1 MTLQSSQTRLPL
13 SRQWGAE
20 PARAGLWR
28 FSLFAPD
35 ARQVAVEVGGE
46 AGDEAGG
53 TRMPMV
59 LRGDGFHRVTAPA
72 RAGDLYR
79 FAVDG
84 RHLPDPAA
92 RAHKVAADGADW
104 SVLVDPETYPWQAHW
119 SGRAWEGAVIVQL
132 HVGTFTPEGSFAA
145 AAARMPA
152 LAATGITAIQLMPVH
167 QTEGARGWGYADGLP
182 FAPHGAYG
190 TPDDLRALVDAAHGA
205 GMMVI
210 LDLAWSHLR
219 QGGAGLGQVLPQL
232 FLPGGGLDLGQMPA
246 RSLLIENA
254 LHWLV
259 EYRMDGLRIDRPDLL
274 QDTHAP
280 HLLTELAAK
289 LHAAGF
295 ARPIHLIAGEG
306 PDRTERFAAVWQGG
320 WQRAVERLL
329 TGDGAAMADLCAELA
344 APRPLAPR
352 IRYNQSHESIAARPF
367 CERLI
372 RLVDP
377 RAAQVAHAMLLSVP
391 GVPMLL
397 MGDEAGERA
406 PFHVFADLGAAGA
419 ARLCAKRRALFADM
433 PDMADLMPDP
443 MDRTTFALSRPYR
456 RDGPEAAGWRAL
468 TAGLL
473 RFRADE
479 VLPLLSTGLIA
490 PPEAEATGPL
500 SLRACWPCK
509 GGSLH
514 IAANLGTTPEEEPEI
529 FHRPPK
535 LALCHVGRDRFAFA
549 LWLEKPRR

>member
-1 MTLQSSQTRLPL
+1 MTLQSSQTRPPL

-28 FSLFAPD
+28 FSLFAPG
-35 ARQVAVEVGGE
+35 ARQVTVEVAGTEEGG
-46 AGDEAGG
+46 GR
-53 TRMPMV
+53 TPMV

-72 RAGDLYR
+72 VAGDRYR
-79 FAVDG
+79 FHVDG
-84 RHLPDPAA
+84 RVLPDPAA
-92 RAHKVAADGADW
+92 RAAVADAEGADW
-104 SVLVDPETYPWQAHW
+104 SVLVDPEAFPWRSHW
-119 SGRAWEGAVIVQL
+119 SGRAWEQAVILQL
-132 HVGTFTPEGSFAA
+132 HVGSFTPEGSFAA
-145 AAARMPA
+145 AAARMPT
-152 LAATGITAIQLMPVH
+152 LAEAGITAIQLMPVH
-167 QTEGARGWGYADGLP
+167 ATEGARGWGYADGLP
-182 FAPHGAYG
+182 FAPHPAYG
-190 TPDDLRALVDAAHGA
+190 PPDDLRAMVDAAHGA

-210 LDLAWSHLR
+210 LDLPWSHLR
-219 QGGAGLGQVLPQL
+219 QGGAGVGQVLPAL
-232 FLPGGGLDLGQMPA
+232 FHPSGGLDLANMPA

-274 QDTHAP
+274 QDSNAP
-280 HLLTELAAK
+280 HLLTELAAR

-306 PDRTERFAAVWQGG
+306 PDRPERFEAVWQGG

-329 TGDGAAMADLCAELA
+329 TGEGTAMADLCAELA
-344 APRPLAPR
+344 APRPLAAR

-377 RAAQVAHAMLLSVP
+377 RAAQVAHAMLLSLP

-406 PFHVFADLGAAGA
+406 PFHVFADLDAAGA
-419 ARLCAKRRALFADM
+419 RALRDRRRALFSDM

-456 RDGPEAAGWRAL
+456 REGPEAAGWRAL

-479 VLPLLSTGLIA
+479 VLPLLATGLIA
-490 PPEAEATGPL
+490 PPEAQATGGL
-500 SLRACWPCK
+500 SLQASWPCK
-509 GGSLH
+509 GGTLH
-514 IAANLGTTPEEEPEI
+514 IAANLGSTPDEEPGI

-549 LWLEKPRR
+549 LWLERPRR